1 MARHGRHLDLD
12 SQFQRGVAAWLV
24 HQPMGSGGVI
34 LVRSVVIPMGVWRMI
49 VRMPMAVRMLGDG
62 QRMLGGMRFG
72 ETGEHRTDDQ
82 PEHQQRQKAGTQ
94 ELFNTGEMR
103 THFKQDTGLLVECSS

>member
-1 MARHGRHLDLD
+1 MARRGRHLDLD
-12 SQFQRGVAAWLV
+12 GQFQRGVATGLM

-34 LVRSVVIPMGVWRMI
+34 LVRSVVIPMGVRRMI

-72 ETGEHRTDDQ
+72 KTGKHRTDHQ
-82 PEHQQRQKAGTQ
+82 AKHQQRQQAGAQ
-94 ELFNTGEMR
+94 ESFDPGEMR
-103 THFKQDTGLLVECSS
+103 THLKQDTGLLVECSS

>member
-1 MARHGRHLDLD
+1 MARRGRHLDLD

-24 HQPMGSGGVI
+24 HQPMGSGSVI
-34 LVRSVVIPMGVWRMI
+34 LVRSVVIPMGVRRMI

-72 ETGEHRTDDQ
+72 KTGKHRTDHQ
-82 PEHQQRQKAGTQ
+82 AKHQQRQQAGAQ
-94 ELFNTGEMR
+94 ESFDPGEMR
-103 THFKQDTGLLVECSS
+103 THLKQDTGLLVECSS